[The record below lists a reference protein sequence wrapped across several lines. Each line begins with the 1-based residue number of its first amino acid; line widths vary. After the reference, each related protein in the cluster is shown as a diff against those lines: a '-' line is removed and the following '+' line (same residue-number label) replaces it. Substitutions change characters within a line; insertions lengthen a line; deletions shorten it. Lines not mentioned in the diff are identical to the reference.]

1 MVKKLTL
8 LVALV
13 IGILIIP
20 ILVFA
25 VDYSIERCLFTGG
38 WRGAGTEQDTYQLDG
53 KFNGIT
59 VP

>member
-1 MVKKLTL
+1 M
-8 LVALV
+8 
-13 IGILIIP
+13 IIP

-25 VDYSIERCLFTGG
+25 VDYSIEQSKIVAYLQEDGEVLV
-38 WRGAGTEQDTYQLDG
+38 TEQDTYQLDG